1 MFWEKSN
8 SCLNQDDAVHRG
20 IFLPKHMIP
29 PGQDG
34 YRTPTIEDY
43 EHQIA
48 HSARDEHIRGGK
60 SSGSS
65 RTRLPVLHSGIFGKH
80 RNLSRLNVS
89 HRIEEKLQW
98 RERIRHFT
106 WTFFTVTMATG
117 GIANVIYSGKIPKP
131 CWQVDGS

>member
-1 MFWEKSN
+1 MLCEKS
-8 SCLNQDDAVHRG
+8 SSSLNQDDAVHRG
-20 IFLPKHMIP
+20 ISVPRHMIP

-43 EHQIA
+43 EHHIA
-48 HSARDEHIRGGK
+48 QSARDEPIQGSA

-65 RTRLPVLHSGIFGKH
+65 HSRLPVPNSGILGKH

-89 HRIEEKLQW
+89 DRIDEKLQW

-106 WTFFTVTMATG
+106 WTFFTITMATG
-117 GIANVIYSGKIPKP
+117 GIANVIFTGKIPKP
-131 CWQVDGS
+131 RWRVNGS